1 MKVLKGLYYS
11 KDHEWLKVEDN
22 KVYIGITD
30 FAQDSLGEIV
40 YVDLPE
46 TDDEFSAGDTFGVVE
61 SVKAASDMLMPVD
74 GKVVEVNEQLA
85 DSPEMVNNDAFG
97 SWIIAVE
104 LSDKSQLNGLLS
116 PEDYETFCSK
126 EA

>member
-46 TDDEFSAGDTFGVVE
+46 ADDEFSAGDTFGVVE

-85 DSPEMVNNDAFG
+85 DSPELVNNDAFG

-116 PEDYETFCSK
+116 PEDYETFCNK

>member
-46 TDDEFSAGDTFGVVE
+46 ADDEFSAGDTFGVVE

-85 DSPEMVNNDAFG
+85 DSPELVNNDAFG

-116 PEDYETFCSK
+116 PEEYETFCIK

>member
-11 KDHEWLKVEDN
+11 KDHEWLKAEDN

-30 FAQDSLGEIV
+30 FAQNSLGEIV

-46 TDDEFSAGDTFGVVE
+46 ADEEFSAGDTFGVVE
-61 SVKAASDMLMPVD
+61 SVKAASDMLMPID
-74 GKVVEVNEQLA
+74 GKVIEVNEQLA
-85 DSPEMVNNDAFG
+85 DSPELVNNDAFG
-97 SWIIAVE
+97 SWMIAVE
-104 LSDKSQLNGLLS
+104 LSDKSQLDELLS
-116 PEDYETFCSK
+116 PENYETFCSK

>member
-46 TDDEFSAGDTFGVVE
+46 ADDEFSAGDTFGVVE

>member
-11 KDHEWLKVEDN
+11 KDHEWLKVENN